1 LAKSDGSK
9 DNRTFFD
16 ARFVWT
22 EKRRANRLAFILFWS
37 IVMYYFFTVY
47 VVSLGVVNDISM
59 HPTLPE
65 GAYYMVN
72 KYIYRFAH
80 PERGDIVVFR
90 KDRYTSEEYVK
101 RVIALPG
108 ETFSVQGGEVYVN
121 GRRLDEPYAAGRSH
135 PDSAPHTIGKDAYF
149 VLGDNRLMSEDS
161 REFGA
166 VPFTNIMGKIKPGEF
181 FPFR

>member
-1 LAKSDGSK
+1 VS
-9 DNRTFFD
+9 
-16 ARFVWT
+16 T

-37 IVMYYFFTVY
+37 ILMYYVFHGY
-47 VVSLGVVNDISM
+47 IVSVGVVTDISM

-72 KYIYRFAH
+72 KYIYYFLT

-90 KDRYTSEEYVK
+90 RNGTTPEEYVK
-101 RVIALPG
+101 RVIGLPG
-108 ETFSVQGGEVYVN
+108 ETFSIQGGEVYIN
-121 GRRLDEPYAAGRSH
+121 GHRLDEPYAAGRSY
-135 PDSAPHTIGKDAYF
+135 PDSAPHVIEKDAYF
-149 VLGDNRLMSEDS
+149 VLGDNRPISEDS

-166 VPFTNIMGKIKPGEF
+166 VPFPDIVGKIKPGEF